1 MLLCITSTVILA
13 PTHIASCP
21 LLSQIYIEYAV
32 KNPCY
37 ELGESIQLDMFKDKL
52 DAYVRKLSYFRA

>member
-1 MLLCITSTVILA
+1 VRCS
-13 PTHIASCP
+13 PTNDSLTCADNVHP
-21 LLSQIYIEYAV
+21 QIYIEFAV

-37 ELGESIQLDMFKDKL
+37 ELGESIQLDMFKEKL